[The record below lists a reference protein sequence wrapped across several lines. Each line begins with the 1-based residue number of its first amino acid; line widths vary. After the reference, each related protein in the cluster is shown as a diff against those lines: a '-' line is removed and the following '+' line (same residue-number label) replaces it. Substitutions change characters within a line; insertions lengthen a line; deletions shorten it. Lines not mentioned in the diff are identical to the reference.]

1 MSIAFLITAVIICAL
16 HICSHLFRRKIA
28 NILTYVN
35 LGLHI
40 LLVFELLLLETSFEF
55 MALSFM
61 CSLFI
66 YTFSYALT
74 SKIRERRGERDL

>member
-1 MSIAFLITAVIICAL
+1 MNIAFLITAVIICAL
-16 HICSHLFRRKIA
+16 HISSHLFRIKIA

-61 CSLFI
+61 LSLFV

-74 SKIRERRGERDL
+74 VKIKERRGERDL

>member
-1 MSIAFLITAVIICAL
+1 MNIAFIITAIIICAL
-16 HICSHLFRRKIA
+16 HICSHLCMHKIA

-40 LLVFELLLLETSFEF
+40 LLVFELLLLEVSFEF

-61 CSLFI
+61 LSLFV
-66 YTFSYALT
+66 YTLSYALIA
-74 SKIRERRGERDL
+74 KFRERRDARDL